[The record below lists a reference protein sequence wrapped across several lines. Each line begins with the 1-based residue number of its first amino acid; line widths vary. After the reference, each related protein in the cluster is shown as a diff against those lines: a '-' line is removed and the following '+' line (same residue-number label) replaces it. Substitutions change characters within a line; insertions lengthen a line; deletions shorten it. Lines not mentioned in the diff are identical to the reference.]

1 MMAPEVVIRVI
12 MAFAK
17 LVHLLVCCIL
27 LYLDYWL
34 ALTTSLEEMMRAN
47 AFVLNLVRM
56 LGLFIN
62 CKMCGLSRE
71 RTVFYL
77 GMSFDLNH
85 FFFWVVSP
93 HLNELRVPF

>member
-1 MMAPEVVIRVI
+1 MMAREVVIRVI

-17 LVHLLVCCIL
+17 LVHLVVFCIM
-27 LYLDYWL
+27 LYLDCWL
-34 ALTTSLEEMMRAN
+34 ALTISLEEMMRAN

-62 CKMCGLSRE
+62 WKMCGLSRE

-77 GMSFDLNH
+77 GMSIDLNR
-85 FFFWVVSP
+85 FSFGWF
-93 HLNELRVPF
+93 LLI